1 MSDGKGPTEPLSE
14 YVGRGM
20 REVGAA
26 WEALVDDRDKEIAI
40 LRAQRLNLLTA
51 LRGVV
56 DIIDHGGPH
65 ALAPGHI
72 CGPDAFCD
80 QDCAGVSYEQ
90 ETLADARAAIAN
102 ARGGA

>member
-1 MSDGKGPTEPLSE
+1 MSEAECYEWRPRQT
-14 YVGRGM
+14 GRST
-20 REVGAA
+20 ACY
-26 WEALVDDRDKEIAI
+26 DKEIAI

>member
-1 MSDGKGPTEPLSE
+1 MSVLARLIETQKLEL
-14 YVGRGM
+14 R
-20 REVGAA
+20 
-26 WEALVDDRDKEIAI
+26 K

-90 ETLADARAAIAN
+90 ETLAAARAAIAN
-102 ARGGA
+102 ARGAK